1 MGLLMSCQRL
11 VATRVGSMEAKQR
24 ITKSLITA
32 LAAKEGDGSIIWDTD
47 VTGFGVRLGKK
58 TPVYILGYRAPGKP
72 YARVSIGRADRVTVD
87 QARNKAKQMIGEA
100 ASGIDPQA
108 EKKAKLKAAKATA
121 AAERKQG
128 RARLT
133 TVVEQYLGWLES
145 RNLSAAHIRA
155 ARLYTEGKMVPAWG
169 NRSISTITKDD
180 ARDLLASVP
189 KDRGSVAHSIYRYGR
204 ALWDWALKEDLVE
217 MNLWSAIHTPAGP
230 KPRQNRLKTVG
241 EIKLFWEATEV
252 TGQPWQSM
260 CRMLLLTGAR
270 RNEIAEM
277 RWSEL
282 NRGDGLLRI
291 NANERGTK
299 TRHDYF
305 IPLVDEIIEMLDDIA
320 GGSSWPTDGYVFT
333 TTGRSAASGFSK
345 AGKRLLGQMKE
356 RGYARHFTLHDLRRT
371 HATGLEQL
379 RIRPDIGLLTQNKTS
394 TFKNLA
400 MSYLWYAYETE
411 IREAQ
416 EQWRDYVLECLK

>member
-1 MGLLMSCQRL
+1 
-11 VATRVGSMEAKQR
+11 MEAKQK
-24 ITKSLITA
+24 ITKTLVTA

-58 TPVYILGYRAPGKP
+58 APVYILGFRAPGKP

-108 EKKAKLKAAKATA
+108 EKKAKMKAAKAA
-121 AAERKQG
+121 AATERKQG

-155 ARLYTEGKMVPAWG
+155 ARLHTEGKMVLAWG
-169 NRSISTITKDD
+169 NRPISAITKDD
-180 ARDLLASVP
+180 ARELLAAVP
-189 KDRGSVAHSIYRYGR
+189 KDKVSVAHSIYRYGR

-217 MNLWSAIHTPAGP
+217 MNLWSAIHTPSTP
-230 KPRQNRLKTVG
+230 KPRQNRLKTAD
-241 EIKLFWEATEV
+241 EIKLFWEATGA
-252 TGQPWQSM
+252 TGQPWQPM

-282 NRGDGLLRI
+282 DRGDRLLRI

-299 TRHDYF
+299 TRQDYF
-305 IPLVDEIIEMLDDIA
+305 IPLVDEIIEMLDEIA
-320 GGSSWPTDGYVFT
+320 GGCVWPAEGYVFT

-345 AGKRLLGQMKE
+345 ASDRLLGLMNA
-356 RGYARHFTLHDLRRT
+356 RGYTRHFTLHDLRRT

-379 RIRPDIGLLTQNKTS
+379 RIRPDIGLLAQNKTS

-400 MSYLWYAYETE
+400 MSYLWYAYEIE